1 MQCSPG
7 LDQLL
12 KRLAGDIF
20 HYDVVAVAFL
30 AYVIYFY
37 DVRMREIGNG
47 ISLSLESLQ
56 IDRVI
61 IQFSS

>member
-12 KRLAGDIF
+12 ERLAGDIF

-30 AYVIYFY
+30 TYVIYFY
-37 DVRMREIGNG
+37 DIRM
-47 ISLSLESLQ
+47 
-56 IDRVI
+56 
-61 IQFSS
+61 